1 MSNSVSN
8 PALTSESLIDT
19 ASDSELSLFTAS
31 LVKGD
36 ETAWVTFYESSRLR
50 LLGYLSRTWHGEP
63 SHLDDLLQ
71 ETLLR
76 AVRYMRVFHD
86 EAALWSWLTVLARS
100 EVADHGRR
108 RSRW

>member
-1 MSNSVSN
+1 M
-8 PALTSESLIDT
+8 AC
-19 ASDSELSLFTAS
+19 
-31 LVKGD
+31 
-36 ETAWVTFYESSRLR
+36 
-50 LLGYLSRTWHGEP
+50 GEP

-100 EVADHGRR
+100 AVADHGRR